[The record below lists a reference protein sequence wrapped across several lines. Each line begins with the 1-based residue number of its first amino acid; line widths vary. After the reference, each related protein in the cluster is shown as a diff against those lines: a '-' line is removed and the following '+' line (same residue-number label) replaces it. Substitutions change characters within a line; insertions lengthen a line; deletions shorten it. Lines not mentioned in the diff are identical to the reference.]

1 MKNSQLNI
9 GIPIEDLR
17 DRGGISRSRFPT
29 LGKVSRLD
37 SRVDKVVF

>member
-29 LGKVSRLD
+29 LGKVANSRG
-37 SRVDKVVF
+37 DKVVF